1 MLSYKPYKLYRSQ
14 STITDGE
21 YVVSFS
27 EAGTVRGS
35 LQPVGAKESAGLPDE
50 FRTEAKYKLY
60 TKSVSL
66 VINGT
71 VQSGDVV
78 TGDEIETPVGRLRVV
93 GVEQQYPSLVSP
105 SLLPMAHGKYYLN
118 GGAGVPN

>member
-1 MLSYKPYKLYRSQ
+1 MLSYKPYKLFRSQ
-14 STITDGE
+14 SAIVGGE
-21 YVVSFS
+21 YVVDF
-27 EAGTVRGS
+27 ANIGTVRGS
-35 LQPVGAKESAGLPDE
+35 LQPVGVKESASLPDE
-50 FRTEAKYKLY
+50 FRSEAKYKLY
-60 TKSVSL
+60 TRRVSL

-105 SLLPMAHGKYYLN
+105 SLLPVAHGKYYLN

>member
-1 MLSYKPYKLYRSQ
+1 MLSYKLYKVYRSKA
-14 STITDGE
+14 TIANGE
-21 YVVSFS
+21 YAVSFICV
-27 EAGTVRGS
+27 GKVRGS

-60 TKSVSL
+60 TKNVAL
-66 VINGT
+66 VVNGT
-71 VQSGDVV
+71 VQSGLVV

-105 SLLPMAHGKYYLN
+105 SLLPAAHGKYYLN
-118 GGAGVPN
+118 GGAGAPN

>member
-14 STITDGE
+14 STIAGGE
-21 YVVSFS
+21 YTVTFE

-50 FRTEAKYKLY
+50 FRTQAKYKLY

-66 VINGT
+66 VVNGT

-93 GVEQQYPSLVSP
+93 GVEQQYPSLVSS
-105 SLLPMAHGKYYLN
+105 SLLPVAHGKYYLN